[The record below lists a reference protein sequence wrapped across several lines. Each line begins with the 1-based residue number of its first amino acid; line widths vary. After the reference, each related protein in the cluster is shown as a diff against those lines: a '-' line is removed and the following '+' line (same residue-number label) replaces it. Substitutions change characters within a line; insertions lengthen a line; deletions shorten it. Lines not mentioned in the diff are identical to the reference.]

1 MDFDSF
7 KTDFLESISIEKAS
21 SKNTV
26 DSYRNDLHKF
36 KEFLDAEKVDIKE
49 TTTDDIRKFIASMT
63 RSSLE
68 GSTISRKISAIRQFF
83 SFLYSEQIIKYNP
96 ALSVDLPKK
105 RQNLPSVLS
114 EEEVLKLLNTAYL
127 DKTTHGIRNVA
138 MLELLYASGM
148 RISELISLKLSHL
161 QINNNYIKPY
171 ILITGKGDKERIIAI
186 NRKSISALREY
197 LEVRESFTVKKK
209 EPWLFPSKQ
218 SDQGH
223 ITRQYFAK
231 LLKKIAIDAEINPK
245 DVSPHKL
252 RHSFA
257 THLLNHGADLR
268 VIQEL
273 LGHKNVSTT
282 QIYTH
287 VANEKLK
294 STVEQFHPLSGKKK
308 TDTSESE

>member
-1 MDFDSF
+1 MNFDAL

-26 DSYRNDLHKF
+26 ESYKNDLQKF
-36 KEFLDAEKVDIKE
+36 KEFLDQEKVSIE
-49 TTTDDIRKFIASMT
+49 EVTTDDIRKFIASMT
-63 RSSLE
+63 TNSLE
-68 GSTISRKISAIRQFF
+68 GSTIARKISALRQFF
-83 SFLYSEQIIKYNP
+83 AFLYSEQIIKYNP
-96 ALSVDLPKK
+96 ALSIDLPKK

-114 EEEVLKLLNTAYL
+114 EEEVIKILDTAYL
-127 DKTTHGIRNVA
+127 DKTPQGMRNVA

-197 LEVRESFTVKKK
+197 LQIREVFTSSKGDQ
-209 EPWLFPSKQ
+209 WLFPSKQ

-231 LLKKIAIDAEINPK
+231 ILKKIAIDVGISPK
-245 DVSPHKL
+245 DISPHKV

-308 TDTSESE
+308 LEE

>member
-1 MDFDSF
+1 MTFISTMTHFLETIAIEKGASKNTIESYKNDLMGL
-7 KTDFLESISIEKAS
+7 KDFLNNEKISIENADVDVLRRFITNL
-21 SKNTV
+21 SKQ
-26 DSYRNDLHKF
+26 
-36 KEFLDAEKVDIKE
+36 
-49 TTTDDIRKFIASMT
+49 
-63 RSSLE
+63 SLE
-68 GSTISRKISAIRQFF
+68 STTIARKISAIRQFLT
-83 SFLYSEQIIKYNP
+83 FLYTEQIIKVNP
-96 ALSVDLPKK
+96 ALNIDAPKT

-114 EEEVLKLLNTAYL
+114 EEEVSKLIETAYK
-127 DKTTHGIRNVA
+127 DTTSFGIRNVA

-161 QINNNYIKPY
+161 QISNQYIKPY

-186 NRKSISALREY
+186 NQKSIQALKEY
-197 LEVRESFTVKKK
+197 ITTRDTFTKSKNDQ
-209 EPWLFPSKQ
+209 WLFPSKQ

-231 LLKKIAIDAEINPK
+231 ILKKIAIGAGINVK
-245 DVSPHKL
+245 NISPHKV

-257 THLLNHGADLR
+257 THLLNNGADLR
-268 VIQEL
+268 IIQEL

-294 STVEQFHPLSGKKK
+294 TTVEDFHPLSDKKK
-308 TDTSESE
+308 HT

>member
-1 MDFDSF
+1 MGFNSL

-26 DSYRNDLHKF
+26 DSYNNDLQKF
-36 KEFLDAEKVDIKE
+36 KEFLDIEKVDIAD
-49 TTTDDIRKFIASMT
+49 TTTDDIRKFIALMT
-63 RSSLE
+63 TRSLE
-68 GSTISRKISAIRQFF
+68 GSTISRKISSIRQFF

-114 EEEVLKLLNTAYL
+114 ENEVIKLLNTAYL
-127 DKTTHGIRNVA
+127 DKTTKGIRNVA

-161 QINNNYIKPY
+161 QINNNYINPY

-197 LEVRESFTVKKK
+197 LEVRLSFTLKKN
-209 EPWLFPSKQ
+209 EHWLFPSKQ
-218 SDQGH
+218 SNQGH

-231 LLKKIAIDAEINPK
+231 LLKKISIDAEISPK

-268 VIQEL
+268 IIQEL

-308 TDTSESE
+308 TDTPES

>member
-26 DSYRNDLHKF
+26 DSYKNDLQKF
-36 KEFLDAEKVDIKE
+36 KEFLDEEKIDIKD

-63 RSSLE
+63 TSSLE

-114 EEEVLKLLNTAYL
+114 EEEVIKLLNTAYL

-161 QINNNYIKPY
+161 QVNNNYIKPY

-197 LEVRESFTVKKK
+197 LEVRESFTLKKND
-209 EPWLFPSKQ
+209 PWLFPSKQ

-308 TDTSESE
+308 TDTSGSE

>member
-1 MDFDSF
+1 MDFESL
-7 KTDFLESISIEKAS
+7 KIDFLESISIEKAS

-26 DSYRNDLHKF
+26 ESYKNDLQKF
-36 KEFLDAEKVDIKE
+36 KEFLDKE
-49 TTTDDIRKFIASMT
+49 GIEITDATTDDIRKFIASMT
-63 RSSLE
+63 TGSLE
-68 GSTISRKISAIRQFF
+68 GSTIARKISALRQFF
-83 SFLYSEQIIKYNP
+83 AFLYSEQIIKYNP
-96 ALSVDLPKK
+96 AISIDLPKK

-114 EEEVLKLLNTAYL
+114 EEDVLKLLNTAYT

-148 RISELISLKLSHL
+148 RISELTSLKLSHL
-161 QINNNYIKPY
+161 QINNDYIKPY

-186 NRKSISALREY
+186 NRKSISALKEY
-197 LEVRESFTVKKK
+197 LQVRSSFTSKK
-209 EPWLFPSKQ
+209 EDQWLFPSRQ
-218 SDQGH
+218 SNQGH

-231 LLKKIAIDAEINPK
+231 ILKKIAIDAGINPK
-245 DVSPHKL
+245 DISPHKV

-294 STVEQFHPLSGKKK
+294 STVEKFHPLSGKKD
-308 TDTSESE
+308 TNTSE